1 MRYGAFVSL
10 DGPLL
15 LSRSP
20 ELFVDVDRD
29 GWIETHPMKGTAPRG
44 ANAAEDAEI
53 IAAMQADPKSQAENR
68 MIVDLLRNDISRIS
82 EVGTLNVPKLFTV
95 ETYPTV
101 HQMVSHVRAKLLP
114 DISIRDIFAAAY
126 MTPWTTGVIVI
137 HNQPGGDT
145 TPTSDDQRLTQRL
158 RAAADVLDI
167 RVHDYVIVGD
177 HCYYSFLEAEAK
189 AEVLF
194 GH

>member
-1 MRYGAFVSL
+1 MLTASPTPDDSRNQGREITLAYRPIRDEHGNVVDASMLILNTARMAAATIGPWLMEESVEVFGVACLSGKHELLAWHVVS
-10 DGPLL
+10 
-15 LSRSP
+15 
-20 ELFVDVDRD
+20 
-29 GWIETHPMKGTAPRG
+29 RG
-44 ANAAEDAEI
+44 
-53 IAAMQADPKSQAENR
+53 MQTSA
-68 MIVDLLRNDISRIS
+68 
-82 EVGTLNVPKLFTV
+82 TV
-95 ETYPTV
+95 
-101 HQMVSHVRAKLLP
+101 
-114 DISIRDIFAAAY
+114 SIRDIFAAAY
-126 MTPWTTGVIVI
+126 MTPGTMGVIVI

-158 RAAADVLDI
+158 RSAADVLDI